1 MSWIYAKQS
10 VDFVFIKYE
19 TENVVVIQVTSHDLN
34 CESYSCSKLWGLL
47 VISTVR
53 RLVLYRK
60 RKLKLVTPSLCSFF
74 PSLDCHL
81 TTIQKWTL
89 INEILDNKLF
99 SVNKILNSAFF
110 MMMTNIYIWLFSIFK
125 WYSNIEWDLLPDLY
139 LPWTIWWFRRGVRWL
154 PSWWHTNFQLL
165 QFLQKLMLFRCGF
178 TYFCEKLIHIRMD
191 YTLWNFHVWKFWN
204 LLIIWPKS
212 FVISSI

>member
-1 MSWIYAKQS
+1 MSWNYAKQS

-53 RLVLYRK
+53 LLVLYIK
-60 RKLKLVTPSLCSFF
+60 KKLKLVTPSLCSFF

-99 SVNKILNSAFF
+99 SVNKILIQLSLWWWQ
-110 MMMTNIYIWLFSIFK
+110 IYIYGCSVFLNGIT
-125 WYSNIEWDLLPDLY
+125 SNGIYY
-139 LPWTIWWFRRGVRWL
+139 LICTCHEQYDG
-154 PSWWHTNFQLL
+154 
-165 QFLQKLMLFRCGF
+165 CG
-178 TYFCEKLIHIRMD
+178 ED
-191 YTLWNFHVWKFWN
+191 
-204 LLIIWPKS
+204 
-212 FVISSI
+212 